1 MFPPD
6 YQPHYIKARIEDSIT
21 FVVFQLSE
29 VTDDD
34 NIDVLGRELFSLVDQ
49 FGCEKIVLDLA
60 GVGYITSS
68 VLGKIISLH
77 RKQSRSGGRLVLCNL
92 EPGLAETL
100 QTSRL
105 LSYFDVADDANAA
118 VACLAG

>member
-1 MFPPD
+1 VFPPE
-6 YQPHYIKARIEDSIT
+6 YQPHYINARIENDVT

-29 VTDDD
+29 VTDDA

-49 FGCEKIVLDLA
+49 FECGKIVLDLA
-60 GVGYITSS
+60 GVAYITSS

-77 RKQSRSGGRLVLCNL
+77 RKQSRSGGRLVLCNI
-92 EPGLAETL
+92 EPGLLETL

-105 LSYFDVADDANAA
+105 LSYFDTAA
-118 VACLAG
+118 SPEAAAALLG

>member
-1 MFPPD
+1 MFPPE
-6 YQPHYIKARIEDSIT
+6 YQPHYIKARTENDVT

-34 NIDVLGRELFSLVDQ
+34 NIDILGRELFSLVDQ

-60 GVGYITSS
+60 GVAYITSS

-77 RKQSRSGGRLVLCNL
+77 RKQSRSGGRLVLCSI

-100 QTSRL
+100 ETSRL
-105 LSYFDVADDANAA
+105 LTYFDVADNPDAA
-118 VACLAG
+118 VASLSA

>member
-1 MFPPD
+1 VIPSD
-6 YQPHYIKARIEDSIT
+6 YQPHYIKARIENGIT
-21 FVVFQLSE
+21 FVAFQLSE

-60 GVGYITSS
+60 GVAYITSS

-92 EPGLAETL
+92 EPGLSETL

-105 LSYFDVADDANAA
+105 LSYFDTAANSEAA
-118 VACLAG
+118 IAMLG

>member
-1 MFPPD
+1 MIPPEF
-6 YQPHYIKARIEDSIT
+6 QPHYIKARIENGIT

-60 GVGYITSS
+60 GVAYITSS

-77 RKQSRSGGRLVLCNL
+77 RKQSRNGGQLVLCNI

-105 LSYFDVADDANAA
+105 LSYFDVATNADAAIA
-118 VACLAG
+118 SLVG